1 MTFISGFFSFLNY
14 SQVLEFPGEYLITIY
29 RYLNKGAFNISEN
42 FEFARQQ
49 IREY

>member
-1 MTFISGFFSFLNY
+1 MIFISRIFNFQIIGEFLN
-14 SQVLEFPGEYLITIY
+14 SRVSIQSIKIKLSKMGV
-29 RYLNKGAFNISEN
+29 FNISEN